1 MYYLC
6 EIFYCFLYVLNILWY
21 LVDFLFLVSVGLVVI
36 GFFCFVVGFIF
47 IVVIKKG
54 KFIFWYFENIKV
66 RFLMNE
72 KYKLNMYGLEWI
84 CFLFCFLG

>member
-54 KFIFWYFENIKV
+54 KFIFDILKI
-66 RFLMNE
+66 L
-72 KYKLNMYGLEWI
+72 K
-84 CFLFCFLG
+84 